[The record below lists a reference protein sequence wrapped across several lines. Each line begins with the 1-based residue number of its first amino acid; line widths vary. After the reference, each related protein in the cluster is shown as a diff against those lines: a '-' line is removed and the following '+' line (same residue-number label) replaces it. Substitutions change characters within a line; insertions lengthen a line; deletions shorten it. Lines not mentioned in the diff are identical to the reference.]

1 MLQSLT
7 DTGALVA
14 HGFLQRAA
22 FFSTYSRSRKLPA
35 CVGIYLVGTL
45 LSTPLGNLQTLRSL
59 LLPSEAEQGNESG
72 GSRRHT
78 AGNA

>member
-7 DTGALVA
+7 DRGALVA

-22 FFSTYSRSRKLPA
+22 LFSTYSRSRKLPA

-45 LSTPLGNLQTLRSL
+45 LSTPLGNLLLWETWETLRSL
-59 LLPSEAEQGNESG
+59 LLPSEAEAG
-72 GSRRHT
+72 G
-78 AGNA
+78 